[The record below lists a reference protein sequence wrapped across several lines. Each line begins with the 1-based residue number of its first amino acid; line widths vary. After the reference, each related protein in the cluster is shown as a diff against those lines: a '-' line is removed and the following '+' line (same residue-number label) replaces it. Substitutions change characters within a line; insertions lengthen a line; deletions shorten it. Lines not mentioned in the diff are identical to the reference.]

1 MKKKILVTGAT
12 GFIGSHLS
20 ELLVRKGFKVVAFD
34 RYNPNS
40 DYGWLKNSNLF
51 KDIEIILGDITVTAG
66 FIVSILVGV
75 VFGFIYDLI
84 GFKSWL
90 DPIFEN
96 SFLYDSD

>member
-1 MKKKILVTGAT
+1 MTKNYIA
-12 GFIGSHLS
+12 GFILTLMY
-20 ELLVRKGFKVVAFD
+20 LLTNFCMKYCGT
-34 RYNPNS
+34 
-40 DYGWLKNSNLF
+40 LF
-51 KDIEIILGDITVTAG
+51 NDFWDIDQLTNKIILGDITVTAG

>member
-1 MKKKILVTGAT
+1 MTKNYIA
-12 GFIGSHLS
+12 GFILTLMY
-20 ELLVRKGFKVVAFD
+20 LLTNFCMKYCGT
-34 RYNPNS
+34 
-40 DYGWLKNSNLF
+40 LF
-51 KDIEIILGDITVTAG
+51 NDFWVIDQLTNKIILGDITVTAG

>member
-1 MKKKILVTGAT
+1 MTKNYIA
-12 GFIGSHLS
+12 GFILTLMYLLS
-20 ELLVRKGFKVVAFD
+20 NFLMKYCGT
-34 RYNPNS
+34 
-40 DYGWLKNSNLF
+40 LF
-51 KDIEIILGDITVTAG
+51 NDFWDIDQLTNKIILGDITVTVG
-66 FIVSILVGV
+66 FIISILVGV